1 MGYEGK
7 QRTRCFFD
15 VIKPKQIRAGAA
27 GNRLSSHVFHVIY
40 GNSVFE
46 TLLQCIVSKSV

>member
-7 QRTRCFFD
+7 QRTGCFLGM
-15 VIKPKQIRAGAA
+15 IKPKQIGAGAA

-40 GNSVFE
+40 ENSVFE
-46 TLLQCIVSKSV
+46 TLLQCTVSKSV